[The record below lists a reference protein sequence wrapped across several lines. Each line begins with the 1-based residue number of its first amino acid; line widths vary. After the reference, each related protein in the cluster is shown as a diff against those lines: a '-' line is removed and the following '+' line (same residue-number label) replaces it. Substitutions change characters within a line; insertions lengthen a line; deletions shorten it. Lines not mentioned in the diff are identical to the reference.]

1 MSDVKRTFLNNL
13 SWLAAGE
20 MMVRVSRLLTTL
32 ILARYLTLNDY
43 GLAALAIA
51 SAEIIR
57 ILASNGVGNL
67 IVKAEEAHLRTVCIT
82 VFWLNLVIGLVM
94 FLLQYFLA
102 PAIASLYGAPVLE
115 DLLQTLAFT
124 HLIYPFAMVQFN
136 LLQRSSRMKEAGLIM
151 GFTVTADNL
160 LSAALALMGFGVWS
174 VIWPKLLA
182 ASLWVVIINTRVFW
196 RPSLEFAWSELRSMR
211 RYSGGVLVAEGL
223 KNVRNQFDMFILGKV
238 LSPEIFGLYAFA
250 KNAGLGISLSL
261 TAGFNTALLPRLCDA
276 YRDGENVAKSYFS
289 ALKTALMVIAPLIL
303 CQALLAPIYVPIVFG
318 EQWEPASILVTCL
331 CLSAIPRMIF
341 DSGSMYFRALDRL
354 RAENAIAI
362 SFTAV
367 FAASIFFLADLGGV
381 AVALGMI
388 GLYSVVSVVFLLV
401 VYRSITHGA
410 LPLGRDTA

>member
-1 MSDVKRTFLNNL
+1 MGDVKVTFLKNL

-67 IVKAEEAHLRTVCIT
+67 IVKADEANLRTVSIT
-82 VFWLNLVIGLVM
+82 VFWLNLAIGLVM

-102 PAIASLYGAPVLE
+102 PAIADLYGTALLE
-115 DLLQTLAFT
+115 DLLKTLAFT

-151 GFTVTADNL
+151 GLTVTADNL
-160 LSAALALMGFGVWS
+160 LSAVLALMGFGVWS

-182 ASLWVVIINTRVFW
+182 ASLWVAIINTRVFW

-211 RYSGGVLVAEGL
+211 RYSGGVLLAEGL

-238 LSPEIFGLYAFA
+238 LSPEVFGLYAFA

-276 YRDGENVAKSYFS
+276 YRDGENVARSYFN
-289 ALKTALMVIAPLIL
+289 ALRTALVVIAPLIL

-318 EQWEPASILVTCL
+318 NQWEPASLLVTCL

-354 RAENAIAI
+354 RAENMIAV
-362 SFTAV
+362 SFTTI
-367 FAASIFFLADLGGV
+367 FAAGIFILAGKGGI

-388 GLYSVVSVVFLLV
+388 AFYSLVSAVFLTL
-401 VYRSITHGA
+401 VYRA
-410 LPLGRDTA
+410 MAQRANV

>member
-1 MSDVKRTFLNNL
+1 MGDVKTTFLKNL

-20 MMVRVSRLLTTL
+20 IMVRVSRLLTTL

-67 IVKAEEAHLRTVCIT
+67 IVKAADANLRLVSVT
-82 VFWLNLVIGLVM
+82 VFWMNLAIGVLM
-94 FLLQYFLA
+94 FALQYFLA
-102 PAIASLYGAPVLE
+102 PAIADLYGTALLE

-151 GFTVTADNL
+151 GLTVTADNL
-160 LSAALALMGFGVWS
+160 LSAVLALMGFGVWS

-196 RPSLEFAWSELRSMR
+196 RPSLTFAWSELRSMR
-211 RYSGGVLVAEGL
+211 RYSGGVLLAEGL

-238 LSPEIFGLYAFA
+238 LSPEAFGLYAFA

-289 ALKTALMVIAPLIL
+289 ALRTALVVIAPLIL

-318 EQWEPASILVTCL
+318 EQWEPASLLVTCL

-354 RAENAIAI
+354 RAENIIAI
-362 SFTAV
+362 SFTTV
-367 FAASIFFLADLGGV
+367 FAASIFILAGVGSV

-388 GLYSVVSVVFLLV
+388 ALYAVVSGVFLV
-401 VYRSITHGA
+401 SVYRSVPTQ
-410 LPLGRDTA
+410 LGS